1 MDRQELVEKI
11 QSVKDVKKQAETIYE
26 VLTALNIPFKKTQC
40 RKCLADLTNIAK
52 EELGLIGNAAE
63 QSSFDVPEKA
73 EYVYL
78 LDRPQTWNGHII
90 GPTTPVEVVREFVKA
105 FPRGYYKKVEK

>member
-26 VLTALNIPFKKTQC
+26 VLDTLGISYKRTQC
-40 RKCLADLTNIAK
+40 RKCLADLKNIAE
-52 EELGLIGNAAE
+52 EELGIIGDAAE
-63 QSSFDVPEKA
+63 VSSFDTPEGA

-78 LDRPQTWNGHII
+78 LDRPQSWNGHII
-90 GPTTPVEVVREFVKA
+90 SQDTPAEVIREFVKA
-105 FPRGYYKKVEK
+105 FPKGYFKKVEK